1 MYFLECFTFCI
12 SSILTVTFAVVDPGE
27 GPEPPN
33 PPPLQLLDQTEAQR
47 AETFFFRPPPPP
59 PFISGSGRLGSPLI

>member
-1 MYFLECFTFCI
+1 MYFFECFTFCT

-33 PPPLQLLDQTEAQR
+33 APLQLLDQTEAQR
-47 AETFFFRPPPPP
+47 AETIFFETAPP
-59 PFISGSGRLGSPLI
+59 PFIS